1 MTALR
6 IAQVASRSGVP
17 ASTLRYYDQLGL
29 VPTGRAANGYR
40 VYDEAVFDRLRFIDS
55 ARALDLPLDDVSSL
69 LQVWEKDPCASVKA
83 QLRPLL
89 EEHLQKVVQTVDR
102 LSELRNQLESARAH
116 LDELPDRD
124 DRCDPSCAFLLTDPV
139 PVARD
144 LGADRGEQV
153 GKWRALLDGSAREE
167 IAGGVRVSLPI
178 GALSEAAALAASEQE
193 CCPFFAFDIALH
205 RDSFTLT
212 IRTPPEGRNMLVE
225 LTGQASV
232 ETLSS

>member
-29 VPTGRAANGYR
+29 VPTGRSANGYR
-40 VYDEAVFDRLRFIDS
+40 AYDEGVFDRLRFIDS

-69 LQVWEKDPCASVKA
+69 LQVWEKDPCSSVKA

-89 EEHLQKVVQTVDR
+89 DEHVQKVVLTVDR

-124 DRCDPSCAFLLTDPV
+124 DRCDPSCAFLLTDPA
-139 PVARD
+139 PVACD
-144 LGADRGEQV
+144 LGVGRGEQV
-153 GKWRALLDGSAREE
+153 GKWRTVLDGTVQEDVP
-167 IAGGVRVSLPI
+167 GGVRVLLPI
-178 GALSEAAALAASEQE
+178 GVLPETAALAASEQE

-205 RDSFTLT
+205 RDSFMLT
-212 IRTPPEGRNMLVE
+212 IRTPPEGRDMLAE
-225 LTGQASV
+225 LIGQPSA
-232 ETLSS
+232 EALPG